1 MNGRTKVFVSSTM
14 SFLTKLTSV
23 YQTIRR
29 DPSCLRQV
37 LPAMKAKLHSQGN
50 LLAQGT
56 GNQPT
61 DQECS
66 FAAVLETHG
75 FVFQPKGF
83 QPSDPGLYYLY
94 QVNGSQQSLDF
105 QVYEMTGVGIGSFV
119 NLDLK
124 HTTTDVFYLNDGWF
138 HKDVVYIVTWERR
151 TSLPRTKKAT
161 VLATF
166 LGLGQDIPSAE
177 ESALMSEMI
186 AMKNKYNAESKGVGS
201 LCTYVRFANRYKCD
215 RFTPEST
222 ETCFQAVLDSL
233 PKN

>member
-1 MNGRTKVFVSSTM
+1 MCSKPILSIMSFVS
-14 SFLTKLTSV
+14 KLTSV

-50 LLAQGT
+50 SLAQGT

-83 QPSDPGLYYLY
+83 QHSDPGLYYLY
-94 QVNGSQQSLDF
+94 QVHGSQQSLDF
-105 QVYEMTGVGIGSFV
+105 QVFEMTGAGKGSFV

-124 HTTTDVFYLNDGWF
+124 HTTSDVFYLNDGWF

-161 VLATF
+161 ELTTF
-166 LGLGQDIPSAE
+166 LGLGQDIPTAE
-177 ESALMSEMI
+177 ESACMNEMI

-215 RFTPEST
+215 RFTPEYT
-222 ETCFQAVLDSL
+222 ETCFQAVL